1 MILSEQACR
10 KGRMPT
16 QRKLMLHTTFRD
28 YFPHTSR
35 YAWATIAKS
44 KNVPVNV
51 ILDAFGHDSIAT
63 PQIYLASIDT
73 STIERVN
80 GLIIN
85 DL

>member
-1 MILSEQACR
+1 
-10 KGRMPT
+10 MPE
-16 QRKLMLHTTFRD
+16 TTECS
-28 YFPHTSR
+28 HGMQG